1 MSPRRRQRFG
11 RAAGYTGYAVVS
23 GVVLQIVREVA
34 ANQLNVLGA
43 WVPWTVIIAGSV
55 IGLVLWILSFLWP
68 PERPEPPLERWLP
81 RVDKLIGRE
90 STVATVL
97 ARARSH
103 GVVVVHGPSGIGT
116 SSVAITAARLLVPD
130 VAGQL
135 YVDLRKVRPNSVW
148 PARIPLLRDSTR
160 WVRMPVLRTLG
171 LDPRMS
177 DEEATQAVADKLRG
191 SGLVLVIDNAAEVNE
206 VRWVAHGVDGAR
218 IIIAGEIRTN
228 ELTGV
233 ADVPVQGLEP
243 EDALR
248 LLRHQDAEPTGGR
261 FKKLVDRVWHAQSH
275 SDVQRCS
282 IAERVNDERKPARE
296 LAEHYLQHPRV
307 AIQFARWLSQNP
319 GEKISDLLRILEQ
332 GGPVVAL
339 DQIMDSAL
347 AGMSGAARLLL
358 AQLVTAPDVEFSD
371 AAVAALARISVE
383 DADLHLTELSRRFLV
398 HRSSSGSRVARPA
411 THLAGK
417 IPDNKAAKVHIRLVA
432 FYAKLADANAVLLGG
447 EQYAEGA
454 RWFAAQD
461 VTLLGLLGV
470 PSPPKRAA
478 SHLWQITDALDLW
491 FAREERNRER
501 WDVAE
506 AMLARAREVG
516 DVTAQAVA
524 LIRMAAIARR
534 DARTSDARKL
544 LNEAEALG
552 HGRTPWRPQL
562 NTEWALCNATD
573 DDLEAARN
581 DVLHAQQ
588 ARPQRDLEGRMI
600 DLINLAWIE
609 IGLGRHDPAVDH
621 LHKAV
626 RLAKQAGSI
635 AGHAQARELTGV
647 ALRRQGHTGAAE
659 DAWID
664 AESLYRSIGDD
675 AGRARCERHRVVEE
689 GGQP

>member
-68 PERPEPPLERWLP
+68 PEPPEPPLERWLP
-81 RVDKLIGRE
+81 RVDKLIGRD

-97 ARARSH
+97 ARARGH

-135 YVDLRKVRPNSVW
+135 YVDLRKVRPSSVW

-171 LDPRMS
+171 LDLRMS
-177 DEEATQAVADKLRG
+177 DEEAAQAVADKLRG

-233 ADVPVQGLEP
+233 ADVPVQGLQP

-261 FKKLVDRVWHAQSH
+261 FKRLVDRVRHAQSH
-275 SDVQRCS
+275 SDVRRRS

-307 AIQFARWLSQNP
+307 AIQFGRWLSQNP
-319 GEKISDLLRILEQ
+319 GEKISDLLRTLEQ

-371 AAVAALARISVE
+371 AAVAALAKISVE

-417 IPDNKAAKVHIRLVA
+417 IPDSQAAKVHIRLVA

-461 VTLLGLLGV
+461 VTLLGLLSV

-478 SHLWQITDALDLW
+478 SHLWQIADALDLW

-506 AMLARAREVG
+506 AILARAREVG

-534 DARTSDARKL
+534 DARTGDARKL

-573 DDLEAARN
+573 GDLEAARN
-581 DVLHAQQ
+581 DVLHVRQ
-588 ARPQRDLEGRMI
+588 ARPQRDLEGRMT
-600 DLINLAWIE
+600 DLINLAGIE

-626 RLAKQAGSI
+626 RLAKQARSI
-635 AGHAQARELTGV
+635 AGRAQARELTGV
-647 ALRRQGHTGAAE
+647 ALRGQGHTGAAE

-675 AGRARCERHRVVEE
+675 VGRARCERHRVLEE